1 MRRLAVVLPLLPV
14 LLLAAAA
21 YSCGSN
27 RAQGCCPHHAHQAH
41 QQAAG
46 EAQRAH
52 ERNLPPPGR

>member
-27 RAQGCCPHHAHQAH
+27 RAQGSCPRQAH